1 MMWGYYWS
9 WGGALV
15 MILSMVLWVAVVG
28 AIIVLVARW
37 LGSQSSSRGNPTHQG
52 SAQGSALEILEQ
64 RYARGEID
72 EATFRRMRDELQADK
87 IPASPVS

>member
-15 MILSMVLWVAVVG
+15 MILSMLLWVAVVG
-28 AIIVLVARW
+28 AIIVLVVRW
-37 LGSQSSSRGNPTHQG
+37 LGSQSSSRGTSTHPA
-52 SAQGSALEILEQ
+52 SAMEILKQ

-87 IPASPVS
+87 LPASPVS